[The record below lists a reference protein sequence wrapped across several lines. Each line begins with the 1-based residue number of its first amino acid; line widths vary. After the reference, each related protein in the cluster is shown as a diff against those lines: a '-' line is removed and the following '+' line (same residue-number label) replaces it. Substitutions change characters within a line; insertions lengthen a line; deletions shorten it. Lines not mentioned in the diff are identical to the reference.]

1 MTALVTGGTGFLG
14 TALVERLLAR
24 ENADLR
30 CLVRQG
36 SDRSRLE
43 GLVAK
48 HPKAKVERFV
58 GSIASADEAAKAV
71 EGCDV
76 IYHVAAAMGGAPA
89 DLFLNTVVS
98 TKHLFDAILRT
109 SRPGA
114 RPRVVLVSSFGVY
127 GVANL
132 PKGALVDESTPL
144 EPHPERRDPYSQ
156 AKLRQEK
163 LCWAYHERD
172 GIPLVVARPGVI
184 YGPRGSAF
192 SGRVGLNLFGL
203 FLHLGGQ
210 NPLPLTYVEN
220 CAEAIALL
228 GERPE
233 ASGQAYNVVDDDLVD
248 AGRYLRLY
256 KQNVKPLPS
265 LTLPYAITV
274 AMSHAVERYHRAS
287 KGQLP
292 AVFTPYKTATSWKG
306 NRFTNAKLKALGW
319 RPLVSTEEG
328 LRRTFDYL
336 RAQTAA

>member
-1 MTALVTGGTGFLG
+1 VTALVTGSTGFLG

-24 ENADLR
+24 GQADLR

-43 GLVAK
+43 AVAAR
-48 HPKAKVERFV
+48 HPSAKVDRFV
-58 GSIASADEAAKAV
+58 GSLASADEAARAV
-71 EGCDV
+71 EGV
-76 IYHVAAAMGGAPA
+76 GTIYHVAAAMGGAPA
-89 DLFLNTVVS
+89 DLFLNTVVA

-127 GVANL
+127 GVADL
-132 PKGALVDESTPL
+132 PRGALVDESTPL
-144 EPHPERRDPYSQ
+144 EPQPARRDPYSQ

-172 GIPLVVARPGVI
+172 GVPLTVARPGVI

-210 NPLPLTYVEN
+210 NPLPLTFVDN

-233 ASGQAYNVVDDDLVD
+233 ADGQAYNVVDDDLVTCE
-248 AGRYLRLY
+248 RYLRLY
-256 KQNVKPLPS
+256 KQNVRPVRS
-265 LTLPYAITV
+265 LTLPYALTV

-287 KGQLP
+287 RGQLP

-319 RPLVSTEEG
+319 RPLVSTDEG

-336 RAQTAA
+336 KAQAA

>member
-1 MTALVTGGTGFLG
+1 MTALVTGSTGFLG

-24 ENADLR
+24 EGADLR

-36 SDRSRLE
+36 SDRSRLDA
-43 GLVAK
+43 LASR
-48 HPKAKVERFV
+48 HPKAKLERFV
-58 GSIASADEAAKAV
+58 GSLASADAAAKAV
-71 EGCDV
+71 EGVDV

-98 TKHLFDAILRT
+98 TKHLFDAVLKT
-109 SRPGA
+109 SRPNA

-127 GVANL
+127 GVADL
-132 PKGALVDESTPL
+132 PRGALVDESTPL

-172 GIPLVVARPGVI
+172 GVPLVVARPGVI

-203 FLHLGGQ
+203 FLHLGGD

-220 CAEAIALL
+220 CAEAVALL
-228 GERPE
+228 GEQPE
-233 ASGQAYNVVDDDLVD
+233 AVGQAYNVVDDDLVD
-248 AGRYLRLY
+248 CRRYLRLY
-256 KQNVKPLPS
+256 KQNVKRVPS
-265 LTLPYAITV
+265 VSLPYPLTV
-274 AMSHAVERYHRAS
+274 AVSHAVERYHRFS
-287 KGQLP
+287 QGQLP
-292 AVFTPYKTATSWKG
+292 AIFTPYKTATSWKG

-319 RPLVSTEEG
+319 RQLVPTDEG

-336 RAQTAA
+336 KAQTAA